1 MPNLFVIKAGFT
13 SNKGCPWGTDKK
25 ADLGKIFEKNQ

>member
-13 SNKGCPWGTDKK
+13 PDKGCLWGADKK
-25 ADLGKIFEKNQ
+25 VDLGKIFEKKQ